1 VRGHPDQEFL
11 AIPKDDNSNHIADW
25 WEHWFQI
32 KDPDENADEDSTP
45 RGDGDTGDSIALY
58 DEYRGFHIQGQHERL
73 SPELKDL
80 FVWDPDKLQ
89 LGIYAGVTGVTPHLI
104 EDNERESRGGHD
116 IVTPNGN
123 HQTVYAIWLHKGP
136 IENGVVGDTDGGPC
150 VPAKIKIKGV
160 TIDSALIAA
169 AYGAYASSELQSTIA
184 HELGHATNVWHHGD
198 GLDYVVGD
206 VRCRRPDGSVKN
218 YLCSGPPGGG
228 PRKAADDCYE
238 VAVKGGMYS
247 GNDTCMMR
255 YDMTHFYENP
265 AGNCE
270 WKRGGKTVRGKLYG
284 QDPPGMSMCEN
295 PRGTGVNDASN
306 PDNKA
311 GDASSGRGECKYKFC
326 LNNKKH

>member
-1 VRGHPDQEFL
+1 
-11 AIPKDDNSNHIADW
+11 
-25 WEHWFQI
+25 
-32 KDPDENADEDSTP
+32 
-45 RGDGDTGDSIALY
+45 
-58 DEYRGFHIQGQHERL
+58 
-73 SPELKDL
+73 
-80 FVWDPDKLQ
+80 

-104 EDNERESRGGHD
+104 QDNERELRGEHD
-116 IVTPNGN
+116 IVTPNGKR
-123 HQTVYAIWLHKGP
+123 QTVYAIWLHKGS
-136 IENGVVGDTDGGPC
+136 IDSGVVGDTDGGPG
-150 VPAKIKIKGV
+150 VPAKIKGV

-169 AYGAYASSELQSTIA
+169 AYGASASSELQSTIA

-218 YLCSGPPGGG
+218 YLCSDPSDGG
-228 PRKAADDCYE
+228 PRKAAGGCYE

-255 YDMTHFYENP
+255 YDMTNFYENP